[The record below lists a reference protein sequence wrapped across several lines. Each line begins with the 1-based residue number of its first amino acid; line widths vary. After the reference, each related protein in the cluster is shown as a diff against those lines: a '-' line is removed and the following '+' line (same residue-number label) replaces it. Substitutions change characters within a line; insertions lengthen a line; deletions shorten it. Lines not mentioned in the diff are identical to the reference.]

1 MQLMKNT
8 IRMTIVM
15 IAAVIALYSYAA
27 DRSGIDIETLVE
39 TVYLGDTD
47 SFIELKDRAKSDDS
61 AAQLALARLYNV
73 GRNYNTKTPESSNA
87 LADIGSSDKYEYW
100 LKKSADGGNA
110 EAAEELGCLYLREAS
125 KWEMNRPRYENR
137 TEDAVKYLEMA
148 AEKGRPNTELGDA
161 YARLARKTRNPDFFK
176 KAYDFY
182 DGENAYWGQA
192 ALFISFDYKPFHDDR
207 DEMTYECLEDLEK
220 VMDKIS
226 KMDSGRQDS
235 FYKETLQKLEAAR
248 ERIKNKSK

>member
-110 EAAEELGCLYLREAS
+110 EAAEELGCLYLREA
-125 KWEMNRPRYENR
+125 
-137 TEDAVKYLEMA
+137 
-148 AEKGRPNTELGDA
+148 EK
-161 YARLARKTRNPDFFK
+161 
-176 KAYDFY
+176 
-182 DGENAYWGQA
+182 
-192 ALFISFDYKPFHDDR
+192 
-207 DEMTYECLEDLEK
+207 LEDLYAGSEFASRFDADAGSSIVLMEK
-220 VMDKIS
+220 QIDSLFS
-226 KMDSGRQDS
+226 KWKSLAMDSYEAYREWGDASS
-235 FYKETLQKLEAAR
+235 FFHC
-248 ERIKNKSK
+248 ERDFFSRYC

>member
-110 EAAEELGCLYLREAS
+110 EAAKELGCLYLKEARR
-125 KWEMNRPRYENR
+125 WEDIPRYQNR

-148 AEKGRPNTELGDA
+148 AEKGRNSTELGDA
-161 YARLARKTRNPDFFK
+161 YVLLARKTGNKDFFK
-176 KAYDFY
+176 KAFNVY
-182 DGENAYWGQA
+182 EEQNAYGMMP
-192 ALFISFDYKPFHDDR
+192 ALFISPDGNPS
-207 DEMTYECLEDLEK
+207 EIVYENLEDLEK
-220 VMDKIS
+220 LLEEIS
-226 KMDSGRQDS
+226 KFSPKQPDQWFNDMLR
-235 FYKETLQKLEAAR
+235 KLEAAK
-248 ERIKNKSK
+248 ERIEKAEKKSK